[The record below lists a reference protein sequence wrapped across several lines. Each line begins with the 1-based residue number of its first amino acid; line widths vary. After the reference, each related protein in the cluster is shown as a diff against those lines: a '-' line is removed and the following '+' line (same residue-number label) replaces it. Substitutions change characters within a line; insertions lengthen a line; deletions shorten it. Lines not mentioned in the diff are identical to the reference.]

1 MKRCQEVAKGVLGLQ
16 RVLDVHF
23 GRIQMNKGLG
33 QADLCGVSI
42 ANVCF
47 ERSDMINTTAI
58 QELPTNHN
66 QVVA

>member
-1 MKRCQEVAKGVLGLQ
+1 MKRCQEVAKGALGLQ

-33 QADLCGVSI
+33 QADLCSDST

-47 ERSDMINTTAI
+47 ERNDMTHTTAI
-58 QELPTNHN
+58 QELLTNHN